1 MKKYITG
8 KSYQAIVQIR
18 PKSDEVFSFVEKELK
33 NENAEI
39 TDVFEKKEGIDV
51 LVSSSRVAFGLSKKF
66 KKRFKGETKMTTS
79 LVGENKQEGKRINR
93 LTVLLRLKK
102 E

>member
-8 KSYQAIVQIR
+8 KAYQAIIQIR
-18 PKSDEVFSFVEKELK
+18 PKNEELLSFVESEMKK
-33 NENAEI
+33 DGAEV
-39 TDVFEKKEGIDV
+39 TDLFERKEGYDV
-51 LVSSSRVAFGLSKKF
+51 LVSSSRAAFSLSKKF
-66 KKRFKGETKMTTS
+66 KKRFNGETKVTRS
-79 LVGENKQEGKRINR
+79 LVGEDKQAGKRIHR

>member
-8 KSYQAIVQIR
+8 KSYQAIIQIR
-18 PKSDEVFSFVEKELK
+18 PKNEEVLSFVEKELK
-33 NENAEI
+33 KENAEI
-39 TDVFEKKEGIDV
+39 TDIFERKEGLDV
-51 LVSSSRVAFGLSKKF
+51 LVSSSRVAFALSKKF
-66 KKRFKGETKMTTS
+66 KKRFNGETKISTS
-79 LVGENKQEGKRINR
+79 LVGENKQEGKRGYR